1 MIEILLTPAIVVC
14 LYEPVV
20 PVRIAV
26 VDLLVGQIVD
36 ALNIPASALVLMGI
50 AE

>member
-20 PVRIAV
+20 PVRIAA
-26 VDLLVGQIVD
+26 VDLLVSQIVH
-36 ALNIPASALVLMGI
+36 ALNVPTSALVPMGI